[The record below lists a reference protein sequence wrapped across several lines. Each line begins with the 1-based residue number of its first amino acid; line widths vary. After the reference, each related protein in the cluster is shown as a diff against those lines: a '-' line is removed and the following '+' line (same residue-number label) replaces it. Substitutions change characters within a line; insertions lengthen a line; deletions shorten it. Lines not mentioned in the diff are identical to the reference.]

1 LTSQL
6 EKKLIYKKKTAG
18 YWLLARPMQ
27 KGYALKTVYQQQQ
40 QQQQHSVYYEDL
52 WKGLCAQN

>member
-1 LTSQL
+1 
-6 EKKLIYKKKTAG
+6 
-18 YWLLARPMQ
+18 MQ
-27 KGYALKTVYQQQQ
+27 KGYALKTVYQQQQQQQ